1 MLLILGPH
9 FENHCPGNSAQI
21 LAVAILSRKP
31 QTTAWQRENTVKK
44 TPPGTYPAKTL
55 DTDIVCVLAT
65 RSSVYHSVSKLI
77 IGRVPCHSAEQL
89 APVLHQNWRGE
100 RIQPDFRAWPRCQPA
115 NGRYIHQTHL
125 LPLYL
130 GTQRTLGS
138 RPLMLKCFP
147 SKWAHCSSRKSRFCL
162 RHGSVLQDLNFIL
175 RPTQYFPPFFGLG
188 KKKKSEEHTHCIIM
202 YSSEHHSLIR
212 DFLSSREVNLGWQ
225 MTEEWERALN
235 PGFAF
240 LLSIP
245 WCV

>member
-77 IGRVPCHSAEQL
+77 IGRVPCHSAEQF

-100 RIQPDFRAWPRCQPA
+100 RIQPDFRAWPRCQPS
-115 NGRYIHQTHL
+115 RWIIHHNKTDFYAQHQYFSVLHVVNNFQTLTIFL
-125 LPLYL
+125 LTVL
-130 GTQRTLGS
+130 R
-138 RPLMLKCFP
+138 
-147 SKWAHCSSRKSRFCL
+147 SRFL
-162 RHGSVLQDLNFIL
+162 
-175 RPTQYFPPFFGLG
+175 P
-188 KKKKSEEHTHCIIM
+188 
-202 YSSEHHSLIR
+202 
-212 DFLSSREVNLGWQ
+212 
-225 MTEEWERALN
+225 
-235 PGFAF
+235 
-240 LLSIP
+240 
-245 WCV
+245 